1 MKRVGSM
8 IEVAPE
14 RHPSADQNPY
24 RCRVP
29 GCQLP
34 AAINDGSQAR
44 ICGLHFG
51 IPDDVQNAL
60 VRRMRANPLLLDAL
74 LVTEA
79 TSTQAIRNLAE
90 QMVAAGMADL
100 APQAEVV
107 LKHEGYGK
115 HEEGLTVR
123 RSEFEHPKL
132 YRQRLQSA
140 LRSA

>member
-8 IEVAPE
+8 VEVTPQ
-14 RHPSADQNPY
+14 RQPVADQNPY

-29 GCQLP
+29 GCQVP
-34 AAINDGSQAR
+34 AAIDDGSQAR

-51 IPDDVQNAL
+51 LDDSVQNAI
-60 VRRMRANPLLLDAL
+60 VRRVRANPILLDAL

-79 TSTQAIRNLAE
+79 TSAHAIRNVAE
-90 QMVAAGMADL
+90 QLIAAGMADL

-107 LKHEGYGK
+107 LQHEGYGR

-132 YRQRLQSA
+132 YRQRLQAA
-140 LRSA
+140 LRTA

>member
-1 MKRVGSM
+1 MKRIGSFV
-8 IEVAPE
+8 EVAPE
-14 RHPSADQNPY
+14 GQPIASQNPFQ
-24 RCRVP
+24 CRVP
-29 GCQLP
+29 GCRLP

-44 ICGLHFG
+44 ICGFHFG
-51 IPDDVQNAL
+51 MDDAQQNAT

-74 LVTEA
+74 MVTEA
-79 TSTQAIRNLAE
+79 TSEMAIRNLAE

-115 HEEGLTVR
+115 GDEPLTVR

-140 LRSA
+140 LRTA

>member
-1 MKRVGSM
+1 MV
-8 IEVAPE
+8 EVTPQ
-14 RHPSADQNPY
+14 RQPVADQNPY

-29 GCQLP
+29 GCQVP

-51 IPDDVQNAL
+51 IPEDVQNAV

-79 TSTQAIRNLAE
+79 TSQHAIRNLAE

-100 APQAEVV
+100 APQPEVV
-107 LKHEGYGK
+107 LKHDGYGR
-115 HEEGLTVR
+115 HGEGLTVR